1 MSGRLGGIRGA
12 IGVVDL
18 STAAV
23 ALRPTEDVLRETP
36 GGAAANQ
43 LLLAE
48 YGPDAVVFGTGPLTG
63 TFAPASALLVAT
75 FGLPSGEP
83 CHVPLMQRT
92 GPDLRFAGFDFL
104 VVRGTAARPVFLE
117 AGAGKLRV
125 LDGTA
130 YAGLTVREVERRLK
144 RECVACRTVLVVG
157 PAAERGSPFAAVSVG
172 SRGSLDKVGL
182 AGRMNRM
189 NLKGFALSGTGG
201 LPYEAGHLT
210 RSRDLQLRIEREF
223 PAKRPAFISVLEGS
237 GAGRETI
244 EPFRRVRTKALACW
258 HCPYPCMLH
267 AEFLRSDPGRR
278 APEEG
283 KGGVVL
289 ADHLGWAA
297 LAARRGKEAFALAEE
312 CVALGLDPVA
322 AAALLPPPAERKD
335 DLEFLRGIGRNE
347 AAVQESAGNK
357 IPLGGIPP
365 ESHRRR
371 FSGVP
376 PVGEA
381 ALRDERIARSLV
393 LGICPIFLLT
403 TGLRDEELLPFAAA
417 SEEERVSLAA
427 ALPGAIHSITG

>member
-1 MSGRLGGIRGA
+1 MSDQRARYGGA

-23 ALRPTEDVLRETP
+23 TLRPAEDLLRETP
-36 GGAAANQ
+36 GGAAANR

-48 YGPDAVVFGTGPLTG
+48 YGPEAVVFGTGPLTG

-104 VVRGTAARPVFLE
+104 VVRGTAVRPVFLQ
-117 AGAGKLRV
+117 ADAGKLRV

-144 RECVACRTVLVVG
+144 RECVACRTVVIVG

-189 NLKGFALSGTGG
+189 NLKGLALSGAGG

-237 GAGRETI
+237 CAGRETI

-267 AEFLRSDPGRR
+267 AEFLRNDPGRR

-283 KGGVVL
+283 EGGLVL

-297 LAARRGKEAFALAEE
+297 LAARRGKGAFALAEE

-322 AAALLPPPAERKD
+322 AAGLLPAADGPEGDRA
-335 DLEFLRGIGRNE
+335 FLQGLVRDG
-347 AAVQESAGNK
+347 AAVWETTGDK
-357 IPLGGIPP
+357 IPLGGIPVD
-365 ESHRRR
+365 SHRRR

-403 TGLRDEELLPFAAA
+403 TGLRDEELLPFAEAA
-417 SEEERVSLAA
+417 EEERVSLAA
-427 ALPGAIHSITG
+427 ALPGAIRTLTG